1 MSVTDVRDRVPRP
14 IEAGLEMRE
23 LRRFFPDVSWAG
35 TIREGGMGPGTPE
48 MTAIGSGNHDLIQD
62 GRWLVGTYRQ
72 DQYLR
77 DGSYVLTWQLLW
89 VVGWVPEAGG
99 YRATMADNYGH
110 VNVFDGHIDGD
121 RLVFESTG
129 NGLVRLRFTWD
140 ASDPGDIAWRNEMAM
155 GDQDWFLIEEYRMT
169 PKAA

>member
-1 MSVTDVRDRVPRP
+1 MGVTDVRDRVPRP
-14 IEAGLEMRE
+14 IEPGPEMRE

-35 TIREGGMGPGTPE
+35 TIQEGGMGPGTPE
-48 MTAIGSGNHDLIQD
+48 MTAVGSGTHDLIQD

-89 VVGWVPEAGG
+89 VVGWVPEAAA
-99 YRATMADNYGH
+99 YRAMMADNYGH
-110 VNVFDGHIDGD
+110 VNVFDGRIDGD

-129 NGLVRLRFTWD
+129 NAPARLRFTWD
-140 ASDPGDIAWRNEMAM
+140 ASDPGDIAWRNEMAV
-155 GDQDWFLIEEYRMT
+155 GDEAWFLIEEYRMT
-169 PKAA
+169 PKVA